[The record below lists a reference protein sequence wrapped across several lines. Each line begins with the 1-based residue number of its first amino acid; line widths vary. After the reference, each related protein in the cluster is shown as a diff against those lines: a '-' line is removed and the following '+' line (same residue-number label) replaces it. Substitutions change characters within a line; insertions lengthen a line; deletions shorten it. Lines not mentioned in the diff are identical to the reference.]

1 MTTGQA
7 RPAESGRLAAWLKSW
22 EAYRDRRVLAVLLLG
37 FASGLP
43 ILLVGSTLSAWL
55 REAEVSRSGIGLFA
69 YVFAP
74 YTLKFAWAPLMDR
87 LALPPFTS
95 WLGRRRGW
103 MLATQ
108 IGLLLAILGLAQT
121 SPATGLAATAIMA
134 LLVAFFSASQD
145 IVIDAYRVEI
155 LPEEKLGA
163 GAGVV
168 VLGYRVGMWVAGAGT
183 LFAAEAAG
191 WTMAYSM
198 VAGFVLVGMATVLLI
213 EEPAASRDALPSGLQ
228 RPKEWLRDAVIEP
241 FADFFARHGVRV
253 ALVILAFISLYK
265 ASDVLLMLMTN
276 PFYLD
281 IGFSKGDIAE
291 VSGTFGIFATIAGGL
306 AGGMLVFRMGILPSL
321 LVAGVLQAA
330 SNLMFA
336 ALAVIGP
343 SKGFFYL
350 TVMVENLTGGMG
362 TSAFVAYLSSL
373 CNLHYTAVQ
382 YALLTSFMQM
392 LGKYVIVPMSGFY
405 ADWLGTWELFF
416 VTSTLFSLPGLL
428 LVLYLQRRLR
438 IERAPAPPL
447 GQRVAG

>member
-1 MTTGQA
+1 MAGGMRAGAAA
-7 RPAESGRLAAWLKSW
+7 RGPLAAWLQSW
-22 EAYRDRRVLAVLLLG
+22 EAYRDRRVLAVLFLG

-55 REAEVSRSGIGLFA
+55 HEAGASRSEIGLFA

-74 YTLKFAWAPLMDR
+74 YTFKFAWAPLMDR
-87 LALPPFTS
+87 LALPPFTG

-108 IGLLLAILGLAQT
+108 IGLLLAILGLAST
-121 SPATGLAATAIMA
+121 SPAAGLGTTALMA
-134 LLVAFFSASQD
+134 FLVAFFSASQD
-145 IVIDAYRVEI
+145 VVIDAYRVEI

-183 LFAAEAAG
+183 LFAAQAAG
-191 WTMAYSM
+191 WSLAYSL

-213 EEPAASRDALPSGLQ
+213 AEPEASRAALPGRRQSL
-228 RPKEWLRDAVIEP
+228 EAWLHDAVIEP
-241 FADFFARHGVRV
+241 FTDFFERHGLKI

-265 ASDVLLMLMTN
+265 TCDVLLMLMAN

-281 IGFSKGDIAE
+281 VGFSKGDIAE
-291 VSGTFGIFATIAGGL
+291 VSGTFGILMTIAGGL
-306 AGGMLVFRMGILPSL
+306 LGGVLVYRLGILPSL
-321 LVAGVLQAA
+321 IVAGILQAA

-362 TSAFVAYLSSL
+362 TAAFVAYLSSL

-392 LGKYVIVPMSGFY
+392 LGKYLIVPMSGFY
-405 ADWLGTWELFF
+405 ADWLGWTLFF
-416 VTSTLFSLPGLL
+416 LTSTLFALPGLV
-428 LVLYLQRRLR
+428 LVVFLQRRLR
-438 IERAPAPPL
+438 VAPA
-447 GQRVAG
+447 AGSLAGRAAG

>member
-1 MTTGQA
+1 MCGTGRTGCGA
-7 RPAESGRLAAWLKSW
+7 RRRLALWLRSW
-22 EAYRDRRVLAVLLLG
+22 EAYRDRRVVAVLFLG

-55 REAEVSRSGIGLFA
+55 REAEVSRSSIGLFA

-74 YTLKFAWAPLMDR
+74 YTFKFAWAPLMDR
-87 LALPPFTS
+87 LPLPPFTTR
-95 WLGRRRGW
+95 LGRRRGW

-121 SPATGLAATAIMA
+121 SPASGLAATAGMA

-145 IVIDAYRVEI
+145 VVIDAYRVEI

-168 VLGYRVGMWVAGAGT
+168 VLGYRVAMWMAGAGT
-183 LFAAEAAG
+183 LFMAELAG
-191 WTMAYSM
+191 WTIAYSA
-198 VAGFVLVGMATVLLI
+198 VAALVLVGMVTVLVI
-213 EEPAASRDALPSGLQ
+213 DEPAVPKAALPSAVPGL
-228 RPKEWLRDAVIEP
+228 RAWLRDAVVEP
-241 FADFFARHGVRV
+241 FSDFFARHGVRI

-265 ASDVLLMLMTN
+265 ACDVLLMLMAN

-281 IGFSKGDIAE
+281 VGFTKGDIAE
-291 VSGTFGIFATIAGGL
+291 VSGTFGILATIAGGL
-306 AGGMLVFRMGILPSL
+306 AGGMLVFRLGILPSL
-321 LVAGVLQAA
+321 LVAGLLQAA

-336 ALAVIGP
+336 ALAAIGP

-350 TVMVENLTGGMG
+350 TVAVENLTGGMG

-392 LGKYVIVPMSGFY
+392 LGKYVIVPMSGFW
-405 ADWLGTWELFF
+405 ADWLGWPMFF
-416 VTSTLFSLPGLL
+416 VTSTLLALPGLV
-428 LVLYLQRRLR
+428 LVIWLQRRLR
-438 IERAPAPPL
+438 LAPQAPPAV
-447 GQRVAG
+447 GQGAPG